1 MEIPRDI
8 VGYTEYMLGRKLF
21 NYEKELLT
29 TMYDAYKEG
38 RLLNTSDIM
47 TTVGRGSARINW
59 AAIFAL
65 CIFRHDD
72 WIKDLD
78 EKKEV

>member
-8 VGYTEYMLGRKLF
+8 VGYTEYMLDRKLLD
-21 NYEKELLT
+21 YEKEALT
-29 TMYDAYKEG
+29 IMYDAYKEG
-38 RLLNTSDIM
+38 RLLNTSDI
-47 TTVGRGSARINW
+47 GRGSARINW

-65 CIFRHDD
+65 CIFRHED

-78 EKKEV
+78 EKR